1 MIVTGKEREKGV
13 SVASTVTSTVPEA
26 FLFPYNRPFLWA
38 LLVEREVKAKLAS
51 SSWTVA
57 VITLTP
63 PPRSLEGPEMAQHG
77 KSAVAK
83 PAISA
88 HKLGPQPILNVENV
102 QASHRVCLSNTSG
115 QTSTS
120 FSLAYKTNKCDHI
133 LDKLVIFSFV
143 HIGKEVSAQ

>member
-1 MIVTGKEREKGV
+1 MPPMIVTGKEREKGV

-63 PPRSLEGPEMAQHG
+63 HPGLSRARRWHSMEKVLWPSL
-77 KSAVAK
+77 
-83 PAISA
+83 
-88 HKLGPQPILNVENV
+88 
-102 QASHRVCLSNTSG
+102 LSVPTS
-115 QTSTS
+115 SDPS
-120 FSLAYKTNKCDHI
+120 PF
-133 LDKLVIFSFV
+133 
-143 HIGKEVSAQ
+143 